1 MKQSSVFLVR
11 LTPAG
16 RGGVATLLLTGVNA
30 KDIFLL
36 RFISATDLC
45 RLSCSPLRPYFG
57 KLRLDETD
65 QFEEVVA
72 RIIDS
77 DNVEIHCHGGN
88 MIFTA
93 IEQSFARD
101 GVVTKNHIDPADK
114 NSQRELALRL
124 LPLAATERVAQIL
137 LDQYHGAMERELA
150 EIGKLTAI
158 VDQNIANETI
168 ESNTD
173 QKTQIEL
180 EQLQFQL
187 QRRLNRI
194 EENRWVGQH
203 LIKPFRVILT
213 GKTNVGKSSLFNAIL
228 GYNRAITSP
237 LSGTTRDV
245 VVAQTAIDGFP
256 VAIYDSAG
264 INNFDAN
271 EIEEEGIKRSME
283 LLEEV
288 DLVIRVIDLSAPDNN
303 LYVGDN
309 VTKNTLTCYNKAD
322 LPVDLVDGICVS
334 AKTGEG
340 IADLIEKIARTLIP
354 NPPTQHEPVP
364 LTNPYHP

>member
-1 MKQSSVFLVR
+1 
-11 LTPAG
+11 
-16 RGGVATLLLTGVNA
+16 
-30 KDIFLL
+30 
-36 RFISATDLC
+36 
-45 RLSCSPLRPYFG
+45 
-57 KLRLDETD
+57 
-65 QFEEVVA
+65 
-72 RIIDS
+72 
-77 DNVEIHCHGGN
+77 
-88 MIFTA
+88 
-93 IEQSFARD
+93 
-101 GVVTKNHIDPADK
+101 
-114 NSQRELALRL
+114 
-124 LPLAATERVAQIL
+124 
-137 LDQYHGAMERELA
+137 MERELA